1 MATSGILKTTIP
13 SMAGDYLQFEWE
25 RTSFSVENNTST
37 INWTLTFNTT
47 TFGGITTVNDRRYVI
62 GIDKQSYTSYFNFG
76 QVAGNSTFTIASGT
90 TIIPHESNGS
100 KSFDVLAVVQIDV
113 VFSGKEADEGRVEGT
128 VTLDPIPQKAVITQA
143 PNFTDEDSPILKY
156 SNPAGSGVQVLQAGI
171 SLNNGA
177 NMHIAYRDIS
187 KTGDSYTF
195 NFTNEER
202 EYLRNYNKESNT
214 LPLRYYV
221 RTRFSGG
228 SYQISGMSATMTIV
242 NGEPTVSPTVKDTNS
257 NTVAVT
263 GNDQVIV
270 KGMSVVSYDAG
281 AAAVKG
287 ATLKSITVQ
296 NGDQKKY
303 TATGTFD
310 NPTSGEFLFNAFDSR
325 ANTTYATVNLGFI
338 NYNKPTLAVE
348 VAQPGADD
356 ANASFNFSGTY
367 FVGSF
372 GKVSNTLSVQYRYK
386 KDTGSY
392 NSWSN
397 LSATTNS
404 GKFSGSGAITNL
416 DYQTSYT
423 LQVRVVDKLN
433 IVTKEAQ
440 VLVKPVFSWSKDDFE
455 FGVPVAAPSLA
466 VDNLSVTNE
475 IPDLSVGSLTVNG
488 RELST
493 QKILWSGASHMNGNQ
508 TAPLSEK
515 ISAQPNGIILVFSLY
530 RNGAAEDV
538 SVQSF
543 FVSKQEAALMG
554 GAPHFYFLGIN
565 AGFSIVGAK
574 YIYINDSILLGHIG
588 NTGASTASGITFSN
602 DSFVLRYVIGV

>member
-1 MATSGILKTTIP
+1 MATSGSITKQFTTYNIL
-13 SMAGDYLQFEWE
+13 ALVWE
-25 RTSFSVENNTST
+25 RTAMDSVANTST
-37 INWTLTFNTT
+37 IKWELKLGATSNGKIESSVNKEWAVIIDGKAYVGYASVAIGNNETKTL
-47 TFGGITTVNDRRYVI
+47 
-62 GIDKQSYTSYFNFG
+62 
-76 QVAGNSTFTIASGT
+76 ASGT
-90 TIIPHESNGS
+90 HVLQHDGYSA
-100 KSFDVLAVVQIDV
+100 KSFGLTLSVMFDITFAGREILR
-113 VFSGKEADEGRVEGT
+113 VFHEGT
-128 VTLDPIPQKAVITQA
+128 GVVDPVPQKAVITRA
-143 PNFTDEDSPILKY
+143 PDFTDIENPVLKY
-156 SNPAGSGVQVLQAGI
+156 SNPAGNSVQILQAGI

-177 NMHIAYRDIS
+177 NMQIIYRDIS
-187 KTGDSYTF
+187 KTGNSYTF
-195 NFTNEER
+195 NFTDEER
-202 EYLRNYNKESNT
+202 EYLRNYNKTSNT
-214 LPLRYYV
+214 LPLHYYI

-228 SYQISGMSATMTIV
+228 SYQVSGMSATMTIV
-242 NGEPTVSPTVKDTNS
+242 DGEPTISPTIKDTNS

-263 GNDQVIV
+263 GSDQVIV

-287 ATLKSITVQ
+287 ATLKTITAQ
-296 NGDQKKY
+296 NGNQKKF
-303 TATGTFD
+303 TATGTFE
-310 NPTSGEFLFNAFDSR
+310 NPTSGEFSFSASDSR
-325 ANTTYATVNLGFI
+325 SNFGHATINKTFI

-356 ANASFNFSGTY
+356 TNANFSFSGTY

-397 LSATTNS
+397 LTATTNS

-423 LQVRVVDKLN
+423 LQIRVVDKLN
-433 IVTKEAQ
+433 IITKEAQ
-440 VLVKPVFSWSKDDFE
+440 VLIKPIFSWDKDDFE

-466 VDNLSVTNE
+466 VDDLTVANE
-475 IPDLSVGSLTVNG
+475 IPSLSVGSLTVNG

-508 TAPLSEK
+508 TASLSEK
-515 ISAQPNGIILVFSLY
+515 ISEQPNGIILVFSLY
-530 RNGAAEDV
+530 RDGAAEDV

-574 YIYINDSILLGHIG
+574 YIYINDQILLGHAG